1 MPGPDSS
8 ISAVASRLGIRE
20 RFRVALSE
28 PPETFPGSLD
38 ALPTGAA
45 LVSLEAGNLDVI
57 VCFSASQ
64 EGLDGR
70 IATLKRLLSPSG
82 ALWVAWPRKTPGV
95 PLTLIEE
102 HVRTVGLAAGLLDTG
117 ISAID
122 ESWTGLR
129 FVLAPPR

>member
-1 MPGPDSS
+1 MPGADSLVS
-8 ISAVASRLGIRE
+8 IVASRLGIQE
-20 RFRVALSE
+20 RFRIGLSE
-28 PPETFPGSLD
+28 PPATFPESLQ

-45 LVSLEAGNLDVI
+45 LLPLDAGKLNVV

-64 EGLDGR
+64 QGLDER
-70 IATLKRLLSPSG
+70 IAMLKNLLSPSG

-129 FVLAPPR
+129 FVLAQPD